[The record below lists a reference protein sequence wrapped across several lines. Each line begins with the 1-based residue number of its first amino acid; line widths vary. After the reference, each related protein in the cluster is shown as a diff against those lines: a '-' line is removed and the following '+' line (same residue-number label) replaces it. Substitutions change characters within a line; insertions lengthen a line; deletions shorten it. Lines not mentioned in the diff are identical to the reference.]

1 MRTCTGIAA
10 PPETQTRKVRVAS
23 AAASSA
29 TLSSAEYIVGTPSNT
44 VTASRSITSS
54 ALRGS
59 NRGISVNVAPD
70 STAPLRPQVRPK
82 T

>member
-1 MRTCTGIAA
+1 MQIRS
-10 PPETQTRKVRVAS
+10 VRVAS
-23 AAASSA
+23 GPASSA
-29 TLSSAEYIVGTPSNT
+29 TLSSAEYMVGTPSKT

-59 NRGISVNVAPD
+59 NRGISVSVAPAN
-70 STAPLRPQVRPK
+70 TAPLSPQVRPN